1 MARKPS
7 QNPTELE
14 FEILKILWRVG
25 PSTVRKVR
33 EELAGFRDLAYTS
46 VMTMLSIMTDKGYLD
61 RKKKGTGYVYRAK
74 VSEESTKHAMLSDL
88 VDRAF
93 EGSAGALMLNLLEKS
108 SVKPGEIEE
117 LRELIAKR
125 AKEGSK

>member
-1 MARKPS
+1 MARPS
-7 QNPTELE
+7 SPHPTELE

-25 PSTVRKVR
+25 PATVREVR
-33 EELAGFRDLAYTS
+33 EELASFRDLAYTS
-46 VMTMLSIMTDKGYLD
+46 VMTIMTIMTDKGYLSR
-61 RKKKGTGYVYRAK
+61 RKKGSGYVYRARAA
-74 VSEESTKHAMLSDL
+74 EDSTKHAMLSDL